1 MHRMGLI
8 WTDKLDDIDWQDL
21 SDLMRAALGYKEP
34 ELLRTAFTN
43 SLYRCFLY
51 EEGRLVGTGRV
62 LGDGV
67 DAAYL
72 CDVAILPSH
81 QGRGLG
87 QAIVSRLV
95 ELARGHRKIILY
107 AVPGKEDFYARFGF
121 RRMTTAM
128 AIFDDPAQAAARGY
142 LAED

>member
-1 MHRMGLI
+1 MEFA
-8 WTDKLDDIDWQDL
+8 WTESLAGIDWQEL
-21 SDLMRAALGYKEP
+21 SEMIRAAPLGHKQP
-34 ELLRTAFTN
+34 DLLRTAFSN
-43 SLYRCFLY
+43 SLYRCFVY
-51 EEGRLVGTGRV
+51 DEGKLVGCGRV

-81 QGRGLG
+81 QGCGLG
-87 QAIVSRLV
+87 KAIVGRLV

-128 AIFDDPAQAAARGY
+128 AIFDDPEAASARGY
-142 LAED
+142 IVAD

>member
-1 MHRMGLI
+1 
-8 WTDKLDDIDWQDL
+8 
-21 SDLMRAALGYKEP
+21 MRAALGDKDA

-43 SLYRCFLY
+43 SLFRCFVY
-51 EEGRLVGTGRV
+51 DEGRIVGTGRV

-81 QGRGLG
+81 QGLGLG
-87 QAIVSRLV
+87 QAIVSRLL
-95 ELARGHRKIILY
+95 EQARGHRKIILY
-107 AVPGKEDFYARFGF
+107 AVPGKEGFYARLGF

-128 AIFDDPAQAAARGY
+128 AIFDDPAQASARGY
-142 LAED
+142 LAAD

>member
-1 MHRMGLI
+1 MPFT
-8 WTDKLDDIDWQDL
+8 WSEALDDVDWQEL
-21 SDLMRAALGYKEP
+21 SALMRAALGDKDA

-43 SLYRCFLY
+43 SLFRCFVY
-51 EEGRLVGTGRV
+51 DEGRIVGTGRV

-81 QGRGLG
+81 QGLGLG
-87 QAIVSRLV
+87 QAIVSRLL
-95 ELARGHRKIILY
+95 EQARGHRKIILY
-107 AVPGKEDFYARFGF
+107 AVPGKEGFYARLGF

-128 AIFDDPAQAAARGY
+128 AIFDDPALASARGY
-142 LAED
+142 LVAD